1 MIVTLICIG
10 LLLLG
15 IAATVIMSIID
26 MDLWEAGMFLSFIAL
41 LLLVVCIACACTNNS
56 VSTYK
61 EKMEDY
67 NERLEELNSIK
78 AAILKIED
86 NDTKL
91 TAAIEYNKMAKEF
104 KDEIKLGQKKANDPW
119 INWLVPKVYN
129 DMDIDAVEY
138 IEYE

>member
-26 MDLWEAGMFLSFIAL
+26 SELWETGMFVSTIAL
-41 LLLVVCIACACTNNS
+41 LLLIVCIVCACTNNS

-61 EKMEDY
+61 KEMAYY
-67 NERLEELNSIK
+67 NEQVEELNSIK
-78 AAILKIED
+78 KAISKIENYD
-86 NDTKL
+86 AKL
-91 TAAIEYNKMAKEF
+91 TAVIEYNKMAKDF
-104 KDEIKLGQKKANDPW
+104 KDYVKDGQDKANDPW
-119 INWLVPKVYN
+119 INWLSPKVYN